1 MNLKMIGK
9 NISITK
15 AMEEVLTEKLSK
27 LDKFFDTDVEARVAV
42 SATRTTQKIEV
53 TIPLGSGIIRSE
65 VQDEDLYNAA
75 DLAVE
80 KLARQLRKYKEK
92 LIRKGHDTIRYENIE
107 TPSSDT
113 ETMEIVKRKRFVYKP
128 MSEEEAM
135 LQMNL
140 LGHDFFVFR
149 RAEDDMFCLLYISKD
164 GNYGII
170 EQE

>member
-1 MNLKMIGK
+1 
-9 NISITK
+9 
-15 AMEEVLTEKLSK
+15 MEEVLTEKLSK

-113 ETMEIVKRKRFVYKP
+113 ETMEIVKVLFKKSSILDFSFIINECKLNNILYFPTFHPLIKQTAIHIHCQ
-128 MSEEEAM
+128 SL
-135 LQMNL
+135 LQE
-140 LGHDFFVFR
+140 H
-149 RAEDDMFCLLYISKD
+149 YP
-164 GNYGII
+164 Y
-170 EQE
+170 

>member
-65 VQDEDLYNAA
+65 VQDEDLY
-75 DLAVE
+75 
-80 KLARQLRKYKEK
+80 K
-92 LIRKGHDTIRYENIE
+92 I
-107 TPSSDT
+107 
-113 ETMEIVKRKRFVYKP
+113 
-128 MSEEEAM
+128 
-135 LQMNL
+135 
-140 LGHDFFVFR
+140 
-149 RAEDDMFCLLYISKD
+149 
-164 GNYGII
+164 
-170 EQE
+170 